1 MPRNAISPSAPT
13 APLQVLKKS
22 SCWFLQPLIV
32 LLCRENMEQLL
43 LVVLPLVFVFFLPSA
58 SPQAEN
64 LGGDGVEGRF
74 LQFTIEEGGQ
84 LGGGYEAKSEG
95 KQDMGLFVG
104 SDVIR
109 GKMIL
114 FKL

>member
-1 MPRNAISPSAPT
+1 
-13 APLQVLKKS
+13 
-22 SCWFLQPLIV
+22 
-32 LLCRENMEQLL
+32 MEQLL
-43 LVVLPLVFVFFLPSA
+43 LVVLPLVFMFFLPSA

-64 LGGDGVEGRF
+64 LGGDGVGGRF

-95 KQDMGLFVG
+95 KQDMSLFVG

-109 GKMIL
+109 GKMTFFQIL
-114 FKL
+114 TWGFKQNIA

>member
-1 MPRNAISPSAPT
+1 
-13 APLQVLKKS
+13 
-22 SCWFLQPLIV
+22 
-32 LLCRENMEQLL
+32 MEQLL

-109 GKMIL
+109 GKGRHQLKKKIRFL
-114 FKL
+114 SGIARIT

>member
-1 MPRNAISPSAPT
+1 
-13 APLQVLKKS
+13 
-22 SCWFLQPLIV
+22 
-32 LLCRENMEQLL
+32 MEQML
-43 LVVLPLVFVFFLPSA
+43 LVALALVFMLFLPSA
-58 SPQAEN
+58 SQQAEN

-74 LQFTIEEGGQ
+74 LQFTVEEGGQ

-109 GKMIL
+109 GEMTL
-114 FKL
+114 FKF